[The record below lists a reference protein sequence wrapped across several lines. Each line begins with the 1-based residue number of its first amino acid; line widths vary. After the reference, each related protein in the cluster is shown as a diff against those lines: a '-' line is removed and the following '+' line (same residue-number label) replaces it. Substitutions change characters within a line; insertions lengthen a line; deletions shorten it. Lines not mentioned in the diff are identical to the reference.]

1 VCPKDARTPRA
12 LVPLRSTA
20 QQAASSLA
28 MKSSDF
34 MPAID
39 KNHKAEGGTPSAY
52 YGRKIDEKSFC
63 LLQVL
68 RYPTVVKNHRKE
80 VLQKY

>member
-1 VCPKDARTPRA
+1 MENCP
-12 LVPLRSTA
+12 
-20 QQAASSLA
+20 
-28 MKSSDF
+28 
-34 MPAID
+34 PACLIS
-39 KNHKAEGGTPSAY
+39 KNHRAEGETPSAH

-80 VLQKY
+80 LLHFY

>member
-1 VCPKDARTPRA
+1 MGIAPYAILSYLFVGWHDHMSPRFCA
-12 LVPLRSTA
+12 VISC
-20 QQAASSLA
+20 Q
-28 MKSSDF
+28 
-34 MPAID
+34 ID
-39 KNHKAEGGTPSAY
+39 KNHKAEGETPSAY

-80 VLQKY
+80 LLQKY